1 MDEDI
6 FYYDSKPD
14 DLFPDDDEE
23 PENGELQ
30 FIDAE
35 EPDEE
40 DVFSE
45 DGTETDGEPEDDDN
59 ALPTDDGIDIGDVV
73 P

>member
-1 MDEDI
+1 MPEYELGGDI
-6 FYYDSKPD
+6 PEYT
-14 DLFPDDDEE
+14 EAE

-30 FIDAE
+30 FIDGE

-40 DVFSE
+40 DVFSD
-45 DGTETDGEPEDDDN
+45 DGTETDGEPEDYDN